1 MADSSPLQSTD
12 EHQLLRSALESPFQP
27 AEVPLQPAVPPAS
40 TASSTAIST
49 NPPPADSLPSTGS
62 PDQPQPAETDSWKAE
77 YEAQVEVW
85 RAESAEARAKSEH
98 ERAKWEVIRLR
109 EAEERKILGQES
121 ETWDALGSHITA
133 SFTAASEALSG
144 SVASLGDARDF
155 TENRRGVESDAYGG
169 SHAGQ
174 HVKTET
180 GSPSQKWEN
189 ISSSPTSSFPS
200 MSFPEASAPQSPSP
214 HAVSLPTAS
223 APIQRRQNP
232 SVQPNPATGV
242 SPSTLPSIMDD
253 RVAPRTRMSLILS
266 SLAINLL
273 LPFVNGVMLGFGEI
287 FARDVLVGWIGWKRT
302 VANVGLRR

>member
-12 EHQLLRSALESPFQP
+12 EHQLLRSALENPFQP
-27 AEVPLQPAVPPAS
+27 SDVPLQPTVPPAP
-40 TASSTAIST
+40 TALSPATST
-49 NPPPADSLPSTGS
+49 NPLPADSSSSTHS
-62 PDQPQPAETDSWKAE
+62 SDQPQPAETDPWKAE

-85 RAESAEARAKSEH
+85 RAESAEARAKSER
-98 ERAKWEVIRLR
+98 ERAKWEAIRLR
-109 EAEERKILGQES
+109 EVEERQLLGQES
-121 ETWDALGSHITA
+121 ETWDSLGSHITA
-133 SFTAASEALSG
+133 SLTAASEALSG
-144 SVASLGDARDF
+144 SVASLGNARDF
-155 TENRRGVESDAYGG
+155 PEGYQGAESDAYGG
-169 SHAGQ
+169 SHAGK

-200 MSFPEASAPQSPSP
+200 MSFPEASAPQSPLP
-214 HAVSLPTAS
+214 HTVSLPTAP

-232 SVQPNPATGV
+232 SAQPNPVAGV